1 MDSSEAQEISDEAAA
16 GQQGKRE
23 AMNAGTS
30 ARLTVTNPPTTPPRQ
45 CEPLD
50 EQETR
55 LLDEVARNYFQQAAA
70 DMRSRVGLRP
80 AERGSNVVPNQQQ
93 IDSLCTLDYSIRGV
107 VAHAEKI
114 RMFKNLPDKVTLPQD
129 QTCYLKVFFRLNEV
143 LEDLEDIA
151 QRIEKLPK

>member
-1 MDSSEAQEISDEAAA
+1 MD
-16 GQQGKRE
+16 
-23 AMNAGTS
+23 TS
-30 ARLTVTNPPTTPPRQ
+30 ATQEKPVETAASQPKL

-55 LLDEVARNYFQQAAA
+55 LFDEVARNYFQQAAV
-70 DMRSRVGLRP
+70 DMRARTNLISPTPGHQ
-80 AERGSNVVPNQQQ
+80 VVPNQQQ
-93 IDSLCTLDYSIRGV
+93 IDALCTLDYSIRGV

-129 QTCYLKVFFRLNEV
+129 QPCYLRVFFRLNEV

-151 QRIEKLPK
+151 QRIEELPK

>member
-1 MDSSEAQEISDEAAA
+1 MD
-16 GQQGKRE
+16 
-23 AMNAGTS
+23 TS
-30 ARLTVTNPPTTPPRQ
+30 ATQEKPVETASNQQRQ
-45 CEPLD
+45 CKPLD

-55 LLDEVARNYFQQAAA
+55 LLDEVAQVYFEEVAD
-70 DMRSRVGLRP
+70 DMRGRVGLLP
-80 AERGSNVVPNQQQ
+80 AEQGGNVVPNQQQ

-129 QTCYLKVFFRLNEV
+129 QPCYLKVFFRLNEV

-151 QRIEKLPK
+151 QRIEELP

>member
-1 MDSSEAQEISDEAAA
+1 MD
-16 GQQGKRE
+16 
-23 AMNAGTS
+23 TS
-30 ARLTVTNPPTTPPRQ
+30 ATQEKPVETASNQQRQ
-45 CEPLD
+45 CKPLD

-55 LLDEVARNYFQQAAA
+55 LLDEVAQVYFEEVAD
-70 DMRSRVGLRP
+70 DMRGRVGLLP
-80 AERGSNVVPNQQQ
+80 AEQGGNVVPNQQQ

-129 QTCYLKVFFRLNEV
+129 QPCYLRVFFRLNEV

-151 QRIEKLPK
+151 QRIEELP